1 LKKLLII
8 IAIILILTITGCS
21 SQEHEVNIEIAPENS
36 GEIVGDGIY
45 EAGEEVEIAAIP
57 NEEYKF
63 KNWTIDGEVISEDKI
78 YKITVDED
86 LNITANFKSIRRNK
100 FAYVNIN
107 DGVDVRIGPFYEG
120 EEVSLKAETIEGYV
134 FLNWEID
141 GEKFSEEKNI
151 ELNIDEGDIKIKANY
166 ENLSKEVD
174 ELIEKADEALG
185 EKRWSDAGEYLLEAV
200 ESDYIKHSK
209 YNQNIEEFFS
219 ILAMDRKNIIRA
231 LINEE
236 ITTKEDIA
244 KVNWDNIIPEEP
256 KLDILEK
263 EDEEIYEWF
272 YKYFEFYGRIHSG
285 SGIKNI
291 RESIW
296 SFDNP
301 LISEKAHNEVQKV
314 VLQYSEYPVG
324 QFLVVNKKLINNGI
338 FAYQIGGADS
348 PFIYDVFTMDDS
360 KFLGLDKEENRLIFE
375 FEYTLETDWPDVRT
389 DSEGKFKIEVE
400 IHEKDDGTF
409 RVGKTSY
416 VND

>member
-1 LKKLLII
+1 
-8 IAIILILTITGCS
+8 
-21 SQEHEVNIEIAPENS
+21 
-36 GEIVGDGIY
+36 
-45 EAGEEVEIAAIP
+45 
-57 NEEYKF
+57 
-63 KNWTIDGEVISEDKI
+63 
-78 YKITVDED
+78 
-86 LNITANFKSIRRNK
+86 
-100 FAYVNIN
+100 
-107 DGVDVRIGPFYEG
+107 
-120 EEVSLKAETIEGYV
+120 
-134 FLNWEID
+134 
-141 GEKFSEEKNI
+141 
-151 ELNIDEGDIKIKANY
+151 
-166 ENLSKEVD
+166 
-174 ELIEKADEALG
+174 
-185 EKRWSDAGEYLLEAV
+185 
-200 ESDYIKHSK
+200 
-209 YNQNIEEFFS
+209 
-219 ILAMDRKNIIRA
+219 MDRKNIIRA

-244 KVNWDNIIPEEP
+244 KINWDNIIPEEP

-301 LISEKAHNEVQKV
+301 LISEKAHNDVQKV

-324 QFLVVNKKLINNGI
+324 QFLMVNKKLINNGI

-360 KFLGLDKEENRLIFE
+360 KFWGLDKEDNKLVFE
-375 FEYTLETDWPDVRT
+375 FKYTSEENWPDIKMNPG
-389 DSEGKFKIEVE
+389 EKFKIEVE
-400 IHEKDDGTF
+400 IHIKDDETF